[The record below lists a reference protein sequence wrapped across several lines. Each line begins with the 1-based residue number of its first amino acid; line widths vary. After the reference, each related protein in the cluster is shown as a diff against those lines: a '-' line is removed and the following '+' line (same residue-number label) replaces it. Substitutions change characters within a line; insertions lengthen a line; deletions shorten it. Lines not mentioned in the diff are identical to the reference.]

1 MNIYLAAS
9 IFALLIVIYW
19 LISELFTVL
28 FRFVGLPAEKARF
41 QVTSLLTGC
50 GFTTRESEMIL
61 STKTRRRLAR
71 ITMLF
76 GYVFNITVVSAF
88 VNVLLSLKAS
98 QLGGYVLGLL
108 IPLSAALVV
117 FVIFRLPAV
126 HGKIEGWINKLAGS
140 IIKKDS
146 SNTIMLIDYIGAGSI
161 AQVTLREVPDYL
173 AGVTLAS
180 SGLKEKRG
188 ILVML
193 VEHSDASIEGP
204 AASTVFVPGDKLTV
218 FGDYKTICK
227 TFHAKEMF
235 A

>member
-1 MNIYLAAS
+1 MNVYFAAS
-9 IFALLIVIYW
+9 IFALLILIYW

-28 FRFVGLPAEKARF
+28 FRFVGLPEEKARF

-61 STKTRRRLAR
+61 SSKPRRRLAR

-88 VNVLLSLKAS
+88 VNVLLSLKS
-98 QLGGYVLGLL
+98 TQFSGYVLGIL
-108 IPLSAALVV
+108 IPLIAVVLV
-117 FVIFRLPAV
+117 FVIFRLPPV
-126 HGKIEGWINKLAGS
+126 RRKLDTLINRIAGS
-140 IIKKDS
+140 IMRRET
-146 SNTIMLIDYIGAGSI
+146 SNTIMLIDYIGKGTI

-173 AGVTLAS
+173 EGVELAK

-193 VEHSDASIEGP
+193 VEHANASIEGP
-204 AASTVFVPGDKLTV
+204 TAHTTFVPGDKLTV
-218 FGDYKTICK
+218 FGDYKTICR
-227 TFHAKEMF
+227 TFHAKELF

>member
-28 FRFVGLPAEKARF
+28 FRFVGLPGEKARF

-61 STKTRRRLAR
+61 SSKTRRRLAR

-108 IPLSAALVV
+108 IPLIAAILV
-117 FVIFRLPAV
+117 FVIFRLPPV
-126 HGKIEGWINKLAGS
+126 HAKIEAWINRIAGN
-140 IIKKDS
+140 IIRRES
-146 SNTIMLIDYIGAGSI
+146 ANTIMLIDYIGKGTI
-161 AQVTLREVPDYL
+161 AQVRLKEVPEYL
-173 AGVTLAS
+173 AGVELAK

-193 VEHSDASIEGP
+193 VEHEDASIEGP
-204 AASTVFVPGDKLTV
+204 GAQTIFVPGDKLTV

-227 TFHAKEMF
+227 VFHAKEMF
-235 A
+235 E